1 MKTTENT
8 DLIDLRYAKVYVS
21 TDDDDWNNDTWIK
34 YKGAD
39 KYLLP
44 YARDKL
50 KGKKYF
56 HGQRF

>member
-1 MKTTENT
+1 MNT
-8 DLIDLRYAKVYVS
+8 DLIDLQNANIYDIS
-21 TDDDDWNNDTWIK
+21 TQDDDWNNDTWIK
-34 YKGAD
+34 YYGAD

-56 HGQRF
+56 HEQRF